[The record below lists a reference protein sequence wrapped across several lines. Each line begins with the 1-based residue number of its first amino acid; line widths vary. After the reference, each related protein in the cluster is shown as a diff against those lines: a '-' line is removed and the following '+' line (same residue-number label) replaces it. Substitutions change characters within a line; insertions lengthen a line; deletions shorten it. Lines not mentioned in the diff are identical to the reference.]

1 MVIFGT
7 VKQDKENFGRKLHED
22 MARSNQDQFAMLEKY
37 SLGILRNSK
46 EGQFMKDIFSVI
58 T

>member
-7 VKQDKENFGRKLHED
+7 VKQDKENSGRKLHED
-22 MARSNQDQFAMLEKY
+22 MARSSQDQFAILEKY

-46 EGQFMKDIFSVI
+46 EGQSMKDMFSVI
-58 T
+58 R

>member
-7 VKQDKENFGRKLHED
+7 VKQDKENVGRKLHED
-22 MARSNQDQFAMLEKY
+22 MARSNQDQSAILEKY

-46 EGQFMKDIFSVI
+46 ESQSMKDIFSVI
-58 T
+58 K